1 MKTSIED
8 GIFDY
13 KIETSDWRYNAAI
26 VGLVKYF
33 DFLSNTGVE
42 EKRDLYEVD
51 EDTIR
56 YNSKKITEENYLLFV
71 EDYFEDEMHHRIVE
85 KIISEIKSNEEL
97 TKEQIDIITTRMKA
111 NKVMKDI
118 LGKIPYSEENKEE
131 ILKKIDENRLTLI
144 KETYIRGKSLYSN
157 FINEGALFKEKDK
170 VCRIVGYYIDVPKKG
185 KSVAYNW
192 NFNTYE
198 AIDDSIF
205 DFIPFAF
212 SKTYEAFFI
221 NNNCLVENLIKSN
234 KLINQNDKPREKLFG
249 KLKESS
255 EFIDFDV
262 EVIVKNRDNAYYE
275 TLYIRKSAIKVF
287 RNLKNYKGI
296 QFRYVKGTETI
307 YMENQ
312 IVDRILNGIKL
323 DSIIEMLLKSTTNY
337 SYNIKTLIEANI
349 LIYGGDS
356 MDSQMKSAYKAAKTV
371 LQAIPE
377 NKVNSYKQKLISSV
391 TFKDYDRFCEILLQL
406 SSYSGVTFNFAYDL
420 FEDFEENKNIAYTFI
435 NALNKEVIKSE
446 NEDVK
451 NGGER

>member
-1 MKTSIED
+1 MKTSIENE
-8 GIFDY
+8 IFDY
-13 KIETSDWRYNAAI
+13 EIETSDWRYNAAI
-26 VGLVKYF
+26 VGLIKYF
-33 DFLSNTGVE
+33 NFLSNSRRE
-42 EKRDLYEVD
+42 EKKGLYEIN
-51 EDTIR
+51 EDTIK

-71 EDYFEDEMHHRIVE
+71 EDYFKSGMHHKVIEDLVSR
-85 KIISEIKSNEEL
+85 EEL
-97 TKEQIDIITTRMKA
+97 TKEQIELLNAKLKA
-111 NKVMKDI
+111 NSIMKSI
-118 LGKIPYSEENKEE
+118 FGKISYSEENKEE
-131 ILKKIDENRLTLI
+131 ILKKINENRLTLI
-144 KETYIRGKSLYSN
+144 KDTYIKGKSLYSN
-157 FINEGALFKEKDK
+157 FMNEGALFKEKDK

-185 KSVAYNW
+185 KSIAYNW

-198 AIDDSIF
+198 AIDDPIF

-234 KLINQNDKPREKLFG
+234 NLIAHSDNPRETLFD

-262 EVIVKNRDNAYYE
+262 EVIVKNRDNNYYD

-287 RNLKNYKGI
+287 QNLKNYKGI
-296 QFRYVKGTETI
+296 QFRCVKGTETI
-307 YMENQ
+307 YMEKQ

-323 DSIIEMLLKSTTNY
+323 DSIIEILLKSTINY

-349 LIYGGDS
+349 LIYGGDN

-371 LQAIPE
+371 LQVIPE

-391 TFKDYDRFCEILLQL
+391 TFKDYDRFCEVLLQL

-435 NALNKEVIKSE
+435 NALNKEGIKSE
-446 NEDVK
+446 NEVVK

>member
-1 MKTSIED
+1 MKTSIENE
-8 GIFDY
+8 IFDY

-26 VGLVKYF
+26 VGLIKYF
-33 DFLSNTGVE
+33 NFLSNSRRE
-42 EKRDLYEVD
+42 EKKELYEIN
-51 EDTIR
+51 EDTIK
-56 YNSKKITEENYLLFV
+56 YNSKKITKENYLLFV
-71 EDYFEDEMHHRIVE
+71 EYYFKDAMHHKVVE
-85 KIISEIKSNEEL
+85 DLISREEL
-97 TKEQIDIITTRMKA
+97 TKEQIELLNAKLKA
-111 NKVMKDI
+111 NSIMKSI
-118 LGKIPYSEENKEE
+118 FGKISYSEENKEE
-131 ILKKIDENRLTLI
+131 ILKKINENRITLI
-144 KETYIRGKSLYSN
+144 KDTYIKGKSLYSN
-157 FINEGALFKEKDK
+157 FMNEGALFKEKDK

-185 KSVAYNW
+185 KSIAYNW

-234 KLINQNDKPREKLFG
+234 NLIAYSDNPRETLFD

-262 EVIVKNRDNAYYE
+262 EVIVKNRDNNYYD

-287 RNLKNYKGI
+287 QNLKNYKGI

-307 YMENQ
+307 YMEKQ

-323 DSIIEMLLKSTTNY
+323 DSIIEMLLKSTINY

-349 LIYGGDS
+349 LIYGGDN

-391 TFKDYDRFCEILLQL
+391 TFKDYDRFCEVLLQL

-435 NALNKEVIKSE
+435 NALNKEGIKSE
-446 NEDVK
+446 NEVVK